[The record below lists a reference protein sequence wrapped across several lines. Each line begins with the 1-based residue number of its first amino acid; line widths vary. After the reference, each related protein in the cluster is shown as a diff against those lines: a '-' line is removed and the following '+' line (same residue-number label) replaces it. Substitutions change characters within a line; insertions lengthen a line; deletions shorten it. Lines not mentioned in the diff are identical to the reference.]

1 MYQGLRGILLKVQ
14 QEIRCNRKETYMSE
28 KIDYKSFETLPDL
41 LKAIR
46 EAERYQVERKDGT
59 SRQPNLNECRKI
71 VGELVPKEKYFQT
84 KILNYLKTLPN
95 AMFWK
100 EQSGFGYQG
109 SGLPDICGI
118 INGRFY
124 GFEVKRPFIGKV
136 SPIQRER
143 IEEIRKAG
151 GVAEV
156 VSYVE
161 EVEKIIKGASA

>member
-1 MYQGLRGILLKVQ
+1 MLKVQ
-14 QEIRCNRKETYMSE
+14 QEIRCNRKETYMS
-28 KIDYKSFETLPDL
+28 KIDYKSFKTLPDL
-41 LKAIR
+41 LQAIR
-46 EAERYQVERKDGT
+46 EAEMYQVTRTDGT

-71 VGELVPKEKYFQT
+71 VAELVPKEKYFQT

-95 AMFWK
+95 AMFRK
-100 EQSGFGYQG
+100 EQSGFGYQV
-109 SGLPDICGI
+109 SGLPDICGMS
-118 INGRFY
+118 NGGFY

-161 EVEKIIKGASA
+161 EVEKILKDKGASA